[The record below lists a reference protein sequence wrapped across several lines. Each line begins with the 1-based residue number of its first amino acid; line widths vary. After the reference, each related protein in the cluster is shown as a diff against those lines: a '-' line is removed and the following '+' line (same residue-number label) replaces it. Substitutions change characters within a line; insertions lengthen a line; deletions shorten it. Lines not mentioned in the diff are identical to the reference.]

1 MAKNLFFSSNA
12 LYLPDGN
19 PVLLGQILFG
29 SLFRSVFCSSHFVPY
44 IGLLLDFS
52 IRASRPSRLSNM
64 IALYSNSF
72 SRNKVLATFES
83 GSIPFSIKTFLA

>member
-29 SLFRSVFCSSHFVPY
+29 SLFRSVFLQQPFRAVYRPLVQRLALAAATY
-44 IGLLLDFS
+44 ALL
-52 IRASRPSRLSNM
+52 PRL
-64 IALYSNSF
+64 
-72 SRNKVLATFES
+72 
-83 GSIPFSIKTFLA
+83 